1 MPSWSIHL
9 KIGKELNKK
18 LNIDNDRFMFGSLLP
33 DTDSTWCLRRRDAH
47 YYGNLKFPKCP
58 SENMIDIN
66 SFLNDYKDKLNDSLI
81 IGYYCHLLTDNFYNE
96 YIYYNKWVQEN
107 NDVVGIRMIDG
118 KIIDISS
125 DYRITLKYKHKDL
138 ELYGKYIF
146 NSEQLYLPKSK
157 EKIDK
162 SIHLLK
168 NNFLSEKNVSDR
180 IDYLNN
186 EFIDFNKLSEDE
198 INNKH
203 NYELFTKD
211 ELDELLENCINYL
224 ISELK
229 KVGVINE

>member
-9 KIGKELNKK
+9 KIGKELNKR
-18 LNIDNDRFMFGSLLP
+18 LDIYNDRFMFGSLLP
-33 DTDSTWCLRRRDAH
+33 DTDSTWSLRRRDAH

-66 SFLNDYKDKLNDSLI
+66 SFLNDYKDKLDEPLI
-81 IGYYCHLLTDNFYNE
+81 VGYYCHLLTDNFYNE
-96 YIYYNKWVQEN
+96 YIYYNKWVQKDNEL
-107 NDVVGIRMIDG
+107 VGIKKNNG
-118 KIIDISS
+118 EIIEVKD
-125 DYRITLKYKHKDL
+125 DKKITLKYKHKDL

-157 EKIDK
+157 EKIYK

-180 IDYLNN
+180 IDYLNS
-186 EFIDFNKLSEDE
+186 EFIDFNKLSNDE

-211 ELDELLENCINYL
+211 ELDELLEKCINYL

-229 KVGVINE
+229 KVGVISE